1 MKIFYLHLATAVLLL
16 SQPIRQYQNMALQFD
31 FEIPKRTGNKP
42 TTTPSN
48 PHMQLDQQPSDRK
61 LVDELM
67 GWAFSLPDISK
78 EHSKISVHGAQAMCM
93 SEEKMCTHCNAFMV
107 ETEFAH
113 FHPAPDGSMHL
124 GLPQRDVKKVIELGW
139 GEFHPVVHKGWL
151 PPNFI
156 MVYAPRNDEEAEVI
170 KKIVFRS
177 YQFAM
182 GEIRDK

>member
-1 MKIFYLHLATAVLLL
+1 MKVFCLHLATVVL
-16 SQPIRQYQNMALQFD
+16 SSNKAIKEYQNMTLHYD
-31 FEIPKRTGNKP
+31 FELPKRTGAKP

-48 PHMQLDQQPSDRK
+48 PHMQLDQQPKGRK

-78 EHSKISVHGAQAMCM
+78 EYSKISVPGAQAMCM

-139 GEFHPVVHKGWL
+139 GELHPVVHKGWL

-156 MVYAPRNDEEAEVI
+156 MVYAPRNEEEADEI
-170 KKIVFRS
+170 KKIIFRS

-182 GEIRDK
+182 GEISD